1 MVGSQPLD
9 TAMTMND
16 FHFHPTVL
24 LLSVYP
30 LQRPLNGGQVRL
42 AEIASQYRDAGWR
55 VHSIAVYD
63 DELYGAKDV
72 GPDDIPFPAASAYR
86 LHRGRNI
93 PLTIDFLAGRFA
105 ASDDGGFPQ
114 IRERI
119 RDRIDVI
126 HMEQPWLLPLAER
139 LLRDSR
145 HCAGAATIYGS
156 QNIEAPLKK
165 AMLARAQIECDDE
178 LMREIEAVE
187 ERAVRECDLVLAV
200 TYKDMAVLE
209 SMGARKILLAPN
221 GVRPW
226 NATQERLQYWKAR
239 LPSAPWLLYIGS
251 AYAPNLTGF
260 LDCVG
265 DSLACIPEGSQLV
278 VAGAVSAPLHEALTR
293 PHVRDINLPRLT
305 VLSTLS
311 DEDLAAVKTLAHAFL
326 SPITI
331 GGGSNLK
338 MAEALYARKPVICT
352 TTSLRGFEEFAAFP
366 DVVVA
371 NHREEF
377 HAAITRTLTH
387 PASSAGQA
395 RHAMLYEQ
403 LAWKNCLSGLPGA
416 AMRLLKAA
424 PLVA

>member
-1 MVGSQPLD
+1 MIERNSQ
-9 TAMTMND
+9 
-16 FHFHPTVL
+16 PTVL

-42 AEIASQYRDAGWR
+42 AEIADQYRRTGWR

-63 DELYGAKDV
+63 DEAYGPGDV
-72 GPDDIPFPAASAYR
+72 GPDDIPFPASSAYR
-86 LHRGRNI
+86 LHRGRRI
-93 PLTIDFLAGRFA
+93 PFTSDVFAGRFA
-105 ASDDGGFPQ
+105 AADNGGFPQ
-114 IRERI
+114 IRDRI
-119 RDRIDVI
+119 VERIDVI
-126 HMEQPWLLPLAER
+126 HMEQPWLLPLAQR

-145 HCAGAATIYGS
+145 HCARAATIYGS

-165 AMLARAQIECDDE
+165 AMLARAQIEHDDD

-187 ERAVRECDLVLAV
+187 QRAVRECDLALAV

-226 NATQERLQYWKAR
+226 TATQERLQYWKSR
-239 LPSAPWLLYIGS
+239 LPAAPWLLYIGS

-278 VAGAVSAPLHEALTR
+278 VAGAVSAPLQEALSK
-293 PHVRDINLPRLT
+293 PHVRDANLSRLT

-311 DEDLAAVKTLAHAFL
+311 DDDLAAVKTLAHAFL
-326 SPITI
+326 SPITV

-366 DVVVA
+366 DVIVA
-371 NHREEF
+371 DTRDEF
-377 HAAITRTLTH
+377 HAAIARTLAH
-387 PASSAGQA
+387 SVPSAGQA
-395 RHAMLYEQ
+395 KHAMLYEQ
-403 LAWKNCLSGLPGA
+403 LAWKNCLSGVPGA
-416 AMRLLKAA
+416 AMRLMKAA